1 MILRTFLTCFALLW
15 SCTVFSNEITL
26 YATEFLLPSTITP
39 VAQKT
44 IDTVKKAIY
53 PKQLNIKVLQSIDEI
68 DEVLRSKEAPIAI
81 VGATTYLRHRKDGM
95 RDIATLISNLQPDP
109 DHSVGALVVVKKDSN
124 INSLKELRKL
134 CKMLDSSQWPL
145 ET

>member
-1 MILRTFLTCFALLW
+1 M
-15 SCTVFSNEITL
+15 
-26 YATEFLLPSTITP
+26 
-39 VAQKT
+39 
-44 IDTVKKAIY
+44 
-53 PKQLNIKVLQSIDEI
+53 LQSIDEI

-124 INSLKELRKL
+124 INSLKELKGKCL
-134 CKMLDSSQWPL
+134 GANHPP
-145 ET
+145 EF

>member
-81 VGATTYLRHRKDGM
+81 VGATTYLRHRKDGI
-95 RDIATLISNLQPDP
+95 RENEVAAFFVAGRLVNRHQKSS
-109 DHSVGALVVVKKDSN
+109 SVNTNAG
-124 INSLKELRKL
+124 KL
-134 CKMLDSSQWPL
+134 SGIRH
-145 ET
+145 

>member
-15 SCTVFSNEITL
+15 SYTVFSNEITL

-68 DEVLRSKEAPIAI
+68 DEVLRSKE
-81 VGATTYLRHRKDGM
+81 GR
-95 RDIATLISNLQPDP
+95 
-109 DHSVGALVVVKKDSN
+109 
-124 INSLKELRKL
+124 
-134 CKMLDSSQWPL
+134 
-145 ET
+145 

>member
-53 PKQLNIKVLQSIDEI
+53 PKQLKIKVLQSIDEI

-109 DHSVGALVVVKKDSN
+109 DHSVGALVVVKKTQIS
-124 INSLKELRKL
+124 IH
-134 CKMLDSSQWPL
+134 
-145 ET
+145 